1 MDWFDCHAGFGV
13 PVKSP
18 GRVFAKAE
26 ALIEEMD
33 FCGVG
38 EALVYHASMVEAAPE
53 VGNQRVVEETEGQ
66 PRLHPTWAILPAQT
80 GELGTVEEFLSG
92 MGEHGVKALRAYPE
106 ENRYLLNGV
115 TFGPLLEELTARRV
129 PLIVGPEWRMVT
141 SVLAEFRELTLIVVR
156 HGSWGDDRYFRPLM
170 ERYER
175 LYVDTSRYQLDH
187 GIADFVGKYGPDRM
201 LYGSACPELQMGAAM
216 LTLAHADIDE
226 SAKAAIAGGNLRRLL
241 GEVKL

>member
-1 MDWFDCHAGFGV
+1 MEWFDCHAWFGV

-18 GRVFAKAE
+18 VCFFATAE
-26 ALIEEMD
+26 ELIEEMD
-33 FCGVG
+33 FCGAG
-38 EALVYHASMVEAAPE
+38 DALVYHTSMLEDAPE
-53 VGNQRVVEETEGQ
+53 VGNPRVVEETARQ
-66 PRLHPTWAILPAQT
+66 ARLHPTWAILPAQT
-80 GELGTVEEFLSG
+80 GELGTVDEFLAG
-92 MGEHGVKALRAYPE
+92 MKTHGVKALRAYPE

-115 TFGPLLEELTARRV
+115 TFGPLLEELTARRI
-129 PLIVGPEWRMVT
+129 PLLVGPNWRMVT
-141 SVLAEFRELTLIVVR
+141 DVLAEFPGLTLIVVR

-187 GIADFVGKYGPDRM
+187 GIVDFVGKYGPDRL
-201 LYGSACPELQMGAAM
+201 LYGSAAPELQMGAGM
-216 LTLAHADIDE
+216 LMLAHADIEE